1 MTPDERSLLTAL
13 LDDLAQAKGVNKDR
27 EAADLID
34 RAIRS
39 NPDAVYLLVQHA
51 ILSNQAIANAKSR
64 IADLESRLGLDTQS
78 SFLGGGSPL
87 SRGASGPWGNVGGS
101 RAGYQPQPSGYP
113 QGMQPQSGGAGSFLR
128 NAAATAAGVAGG
140 ALLFEGLSGLLGGG
154 HANAAGAPW
163 DNGSFLGSPEFS
175 QDPFANQT
183 DDFQSDQTA
192 GGDAFSDSGSDFG
205 GGDGGGDGS

>member
-1 MTPDERSLLTAL
+1 MTPDERTLLTAL

-101 RAGYQPQPSGYP
+101 RAGYQ
-113 QGMQPQSGGAGSFLR
+113 
-128 NAAATAAGVAGG
+128 
-140 ALLFEGLSGLLGGG
+140 
-154 HANAAGAPW
+154 
-163 DNGSFLGSPEFS
+163 
-175 QDPFANQT
+175 
-183 DDFQSDQTA
+183 
-192 GGDAFSDSGSDFG
+192 
-205 GGDGGGDGS
+205 